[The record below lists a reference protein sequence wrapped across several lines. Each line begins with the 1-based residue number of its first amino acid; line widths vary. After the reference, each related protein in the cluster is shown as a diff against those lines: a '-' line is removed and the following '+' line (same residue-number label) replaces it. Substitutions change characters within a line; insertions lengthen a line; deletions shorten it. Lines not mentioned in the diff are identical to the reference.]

1 MYNPV
6 STYRIQFNKE
16 FDFSRLNE
24 LISYFK
30 ALGISTIYA
39 SPVFAAVPGS
49 LHGYDDTDPTQLN
62 PEIGT
67 EEQFLAIRQQL
78 REAGIGW
85 LQDIVPNHMAYH
97 SSNEW
102 LMDMLEKGPL
112 SRYAN
117 FFDTALISAFFH
129 GRIQAPVITRPL
141 DGALKNG
148 EIKLC
153 YEQMRFILEAN
164 WNKFPLKPG
173 SYATVLKASDE
184 VATNDIQQFLL
195 QLDQLHHNEEPEAY
209 ALAWYELREQLAALQ
224 HTQSTANY
232 IQKCIDTVNNDLTL
246 LAQLA
251 SEQNY
256 RFCPEPE
263 TRQEMSYRRFFT
275 VNTLIC
281 LNMDDESV
289 FLYTHSLLKK
299 LLETDVVQGLRV
311 DHVDGLFDPTRYLER
326 LRQLAGNETYI
337 VVEKI
342 LQATEPLPKWPIQ
355 GTSGY
360 DFLAL
365 VNNVLTDQRSE
376 TAFHDYYHT
385 LVGSDMAL
393 PDRIRYRKSFYLSQF
408 MGGELN
414 NLNQYFLDLN
424 LADET
429 ALAEL
434 TAGELK
440 LAIAELLV
448 ACPVYRYYGNTL
460 PLDADETEAIRSLL
474 DSIRENRPEL
484 NSALSLLENAL
495 LTKPLE
501 GDASY
506 TNRAMHFY
514 KRLMQ
519 FSGPLMAKGVE
530 DTLLYTYNRF
540 VGHNE
545 VGDSPERFGISLKTF
560 HEAMQ
565 LRQQNWPLA
574 QNATSTHDTK
584 RGEDVRA
591 RLNVLTDLANEWLT
605 EVQAWKQTNASLKQ
619 VGESGDLV
627 PDAND
632 EYLIY
637 QNLLG
642 AYPMPGQPD
651 DNFAERFQD
660 YVKKALQES
669 KRHAVG
675 WVVDDEYEE
684 GVRQFIETLFDS
696 NRPFWRRF
704 DAFHQRIADF
714 GIVNSLAQLVL
725 KFMCPGVP
733 DIYQG
738 AEGWELSMVDPDN
751 RRPVDF
757 GQRQQWLTNLSARQ
771 QSNDQSV
778 WPDLWQHRFDGRIKF
793 WLTHKLLQERQQT
806 ASLFLQGDYIPLAV
820 EGAYRDHILA
830 FARQYN
836 KVCYIVVVPLH
847 SAQICQEQRADILG
861 VDWQDTSVVLPATIS
876 TNWSNIISGGTGE
889 GTKIPVKNVFTQVPV
904 AVLRVG

>member
-16 FDFSRLNE
+16 FNFSQLNE
-24 LISYFK
+24 LLSYFK
-30 ALGISTIYA
+30 ALGVSTIYA
-39 SPVFAAVPGS
+39 SPIFAAVPGS

-67 EEQFLAIRQQL
+67 EAQLQTIRQQL
-78 REAGIGW
+78 QEANMGW

-97 SSNEW
+97 HTNEW
-102 LMDMLEKGPL
+102 LMDVLEKGPL

-129 GRIQAPVITRPL
+129 GRIQAPVITQPL
-141 DGALKNG
+141 EEALKND
-148 EIKLC
+148 ELKLG
-153 YEQMRFILEAN
+153 YEQMRLMLDAN
-164 WNKFPLKPG
+164 GNKFPLKPG
-173 SYATVLKASDE
+173 SYATVLRAGADTTTD
-184 VATNDIQQFLL
+184 AIQQFLI
-195 QLDQLHHNEEPEAY
+195 QLDQLHHNEDPEAY
-209 ALAWYELREQLAALQ
+209 TLAWYELREQLAALQ
-224 HTQSTANY
+224 QTKSTSDY
-232 IQKCIDTVNNDLTL
+232 IQKCIDTVNSNLALLT
-246 LAQLA
+246 QLA

-263 TRQEMSYRRFFT
+263 TRQTMSYRRFFT

-289 FLYTHSLLKK
+289 FRYTHSLISK
-299 LLETDVVQGLRV
+299 LVNNGIIQGLRV

-326 LRQLAGNETYI
+326 LRELAGDETYV

-342 LQATEPLPKWPIQ
+342 LQATEPLAKWPIQ

-376 TAFHDYYHT
+376 TAFYEFYHT

-393 PDRIRYRKSFYLSQF
+393 PDRIRYRKSYYLSQF

-448 ACPVYRYYGNTL
+448 ACPVYRYYGNSL
-460 PLDADETEAIRSLL
+460 PLDAEEANAIRGLIEG
-474 DSIRENRPEL
+474 IRETRPEL
-484 NSALSLLENAL
+484 NSALSLLESTL
-495 LTKPLE
+495 LKKPLE

-506 TNRAMHFY
+506 TNRALHFY

-545 VGDSPERFGISLKTF
+545 VGDSPERFGIALDTF

-591 RLNVLTDLANEWLT
+591 RLNVLTDLADEWLT
-605 EVQAWKQTNASLKQ
+605 EVQAWKQMNEPLKQ
-619 VGESGDLV
+619 ASESGELA

-651 DNFAERFQD
+651 DNFAERFQN
-660 YVKKALQES
+660 YLKKALQES

-675 WVVDDEYEE
+675 WVVDDEYEKGAHRFTE
-684 GVRQFIETLFDS
+684 KLFDT

-704 DAFHQRIADF
+704 EAFHQRIADF
-714 GIVNSLAQLVL
+714 GIVNSLNQLVL

-757 GQRQQWLTNLSARQ
+757 SQRRQWLTELSARQ
-771 QSNDQSV
+771 QSSDQSI
-778 WPDLWQHRFDGRIKF
+778 WSDLWQHRFDGRIKF
-793 WLTHKLLQERQQT
+793 WLTHKLLLERQQN
-806 ASLFLQGDYIPLAV
+806 ASLFLQGDYIPLTV
-820 EGAYRDHILA
+820 EGTYRDHILA
-830 FARQYN
+830 FARRYDSD
-836 KVCYIVVVPLH
+836 CYV
-847 SAQICQEQRADILG
+847 
-861 VDWQDTSVVLPATIS
+861 VVLPLYSAQLCQQQDVDILALDWRDTCVILPDGVS
-876 TNWSNIISGGTGE
+876 ANWTSIVSKETGE
-889 GTKIPVKNVFTQVPV
+889 GTSVFVKSAFSQLPV